1 MRTLES
7 HENMDKY
14 LQEAGVPEEAI
25 KKVFGMRPTL
35 SLTKNGDEYTLVRK
49 GTLRGDRPPLKFKH
63 MQEIHSKSIVLL
75 YIHHGINFNS
85 FTILYLIYISNLKD
99 HMDKPIVTVINVVS
113 PQKHI
118 ATIKHERG
126 VTTITSEIVNGKKV
140 LVSIN

>member
-1 MRTLES
+1 MSLLGNWTLES

-63 MQEIHSKSIVLL
+63 MQEIHSKSI
-75 YIHHGINFNS
+75 FS
-85 FTILYLIYISNLKD
+85 FIYI
-99 HMDKPIVTVINVVS
+99 M
-113 PQKHI
+113 
-118 ATIKHERG
+118 E
-126 VTTITSEIVNGKKV
+126 
-140 LVSIN
+140 

>member
-75 YIHHGINFNS
+75 YTTSWNK
-85 FTILYLIYISNLKD
+85 LYFFYHSISN
-99 HMDKPIVTVINVVS
+99 IYF
-113 PQKHI
+113 
-118 ATIKHERG
+118 
-126 VTTITSEIVNGKKV
+126 
-140 LVSIN
+140 